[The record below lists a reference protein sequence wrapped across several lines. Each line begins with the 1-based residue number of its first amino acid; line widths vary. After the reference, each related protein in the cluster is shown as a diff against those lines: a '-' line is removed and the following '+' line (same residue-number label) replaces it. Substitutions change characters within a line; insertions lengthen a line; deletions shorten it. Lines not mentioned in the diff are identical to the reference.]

1 SAKWRGGKYGG
12 GSPFLANVHRVVRLT
27 IRLSDN
33 PAATTHVDYLLAGIR
48 FVFPMIPAPFKVNFV
63 MR

>member
-1 SAKWRGGKYGG
+1 M
-12 GSPFLANVHRVVRLT
+12 T

-33 PAATTHVDYLLAGIR
+33 SATTTHVDYLLAGIR
-48 FVFPMIPAPFKVNFV
+48 FVFPVIPAPFKVNFV